1 MEAAQ
6 FSSWTVQQF
15 IYLNGRRLEMA
26 TFPIAPKRPKEIEQ
40 HGLTRVDNYF
50 WMRYREDPE
59 VLKYLHAE
67 QDYLEEVMQHTKPL
81 QEQLFQ
87 EMKGR
92 IKEDDSSA
100 PEKEGEYIYYTR
112 FETGKQYPFYCR
124 KKGDLN
130 APEEILLDQNEL
142 AGEKNF
148 CRIGSFTI
156 SPDATKLA
164 YSVDADGTEICTLY
178 VKDLT
183 TGALLPEVIMNTYG
197 NVYGHTGA
205 EWACDGKSFFYVTR
219 DAALRPYRIYRH
231 ILGSDPAQDA
241 LLYEEKDETYFL
253 WLTQSRS
260 KAYILAYLHSTTTDE
275 WIYLPNDGTTTEFK
289 IFEPRTPGIEYQVEH
304 AGDRFFVITNE
315 NAQNFKLMR
324 APLDATT
331 KENWEEVLPHRADTL
346 LAGMDAFHDFF
357 VLYERNGGFPQIRI
371 SGTDGLTEAWNIPF
385 PEPVYSF
392 QPARNLEY
400 KTDFLRFT
408 YTSLVTPKSVI
419 DFHIKEKTWTVVKQ
433 DEIPSGYDAS
443 QYMSE
448 RTYATSADGTRVP
461 MSLVYKK
468 GLAKDGNNPAL
479 LYGYGS
485 YGYSID
491 AGFDPNL
498 LSLLDRGFVFAIGHI
513 RGGSEMGRAW
523 YEAGKMLN
531 KRNTF
536 NDFIACAE
544 HLIAEKYTRREKLA
558 IMGRSAGGLLVG
570 ACLTMRPDLFGAVV
584 AKVPFVD
591 VVNTMSDPSI
601 PLTTLEYDQW
611 GSPDIREHFDYIM
624 TYSPYDNIRSTEYPD
639 VLITTGLNDPRV
651 AFWEPAKFTAK
662 LRELKTNESTV
673 LLRTNFEAGHAGAS
687 GRYDFLKE
695 VALDFAFLIDKV
707 GSKQ

>member
-1 MEAAQ
+1 M
-6 FSSWTVQQF
+6 
-15 IYLNGRRLEMA
+15 EMA
-26 TFPIAPKRPKEIEQ
+26 TFPTAPKRPKEIVQ
-40 HGLTRVDNYF
+40 HGLTRVDDYF
-50 WMRYREDPE
+50 WMRYREDPG
-59 VLKYLHAE
+59 VLNYLHAE
-67 QDYLEEVMQHTKPL
+67 QDYLEEVMQHTQPL

-100 PEKEGEYIYYTR
+100 PEKEGDFVYYTR

-124 KKGDLN
+124 KKGDGNL
-130 APEEILLDQNEL
+130 PEEILLDQNEL
-142 AGEKNF
+142 AGDRNF
-148 CRIGSFTI
+148 CRIGSFAV

-164 YSVDADGTEICTLY
+164 YSVDADGTEICMLY
-178 VKDLT
+178 VKDLAS
-183 TGALLPEVIMNTYG
+183 GGLLPEVIPNTYG
-197 NVYGHTGA
+197 NVYGHTGV

-231 ILGSDPAQDA
+231 ILGADPGQDQ

-253 WLTQSRS
+253 WLAQSRS

-275 WIYLPNDGTTTEFK
+275 WIYLPNDGTTNGFK
-289 IFEPRTPGIEYQVEH
+289 VFQPRTNGIEYQVEH
-304 AGDRFFVITNE
+304 AGDHFFVITNE

-331 KENWEEVLPHRADTL
+331 KENWEEVIPHRADTL
-346 LAGMDAFHDFF
+346 LTGMDAFQDFF
-357 VLYERNGGFPQIRI
+357 VLYERSGGFPQIRV
-371 SGTDGLTEAWNIPF
+371 SGADGLTNPWNIPF

-392 QPARNLEY
+392 QPERNPEH
-400 KTDFLRFT
+400 KTELLRFA
-408 YTSLVTPKSVI
+408 YTSPVTPKSVV

-443 QYMSE
+443 QYVAE
-448 RTYATSADGTRVP
+448 RTYATSPDGTRVP

-468 GLAKDGNNPAL
+468 GLEKNGDNPAL

-485 YGYSID
+485 YGFSVD
-491 AGFDPNL
+491 AGFNPNL

-523 YEAGKMLN
+523 YEDGKMLN

-536 NDFIACAE
+536 TDFIACAE
-544 HLIAEKYTRREKLA
+544 HLIAEKYTRKEKLA
-558 IMGRSAGGLLVG
+558 ILGGSAGGLLVG

-611 GSPDIREHFDYIM
+611 GNPDHREHFDYILS
-624 TYSPYDNIRSTEYPD
+624 YSPYDNLRATDYPH

-662 LRELKTNESTV
+662 LRELKTNDSTV

-695 VALDFAFLIDKV
+695 IAFEYAFLIDKV
-707 GSKQ
+707 GMQ

>member
-1 MEAAQ
+1 
-6 FSSWTVQQF
+6 
-15 IYLNGRRLEMA
+15 MA
-26 TFPIAPKRPKEIEQ
+26 TFPTAPKRPKEITQ
-40 HGLTRVDNYF
+40 HGQTRLDHYF

-100 PEKEGEYIYYTR
+100 PEKEGDFIYYTR

-124 KKGDLN
+124 KKGSLE
-130 APEEILLDQNEL
+130 ATEEILLDQNEL
-142 AGEKNF
+142 AGERNF
-148 CRIGSFTI
+148 CRIGSFAI

-164 YSVDADGTEICTLY
+164 YSVDTDGTEICTLY

-183 TGALLPEVIMNTYG
+183 TGTLLPEVIPNTYG
-197 NVYGHTGA
+197 NVYGHTGV
-205 EWACDGKSFFYVTR
+205 EWASGGQSFFYVTR

-231 ILGSDPAQDA
+231 ILRTDPAQDL
-241 LLYEEKDETYFL
+241 LLYEEPDERYFL
-253 WLTQSRS
+253 WLVQSRS

-275 WIYLPNDGTTTEFK
+275 WIYLPNDGTTNEFK
-289 IFEPRTPGIEYQVEH
+289 VFQPRTSGIEYQVEH
-304 AGDRFFVITNE
+304 AGDYFFVVTNE

-331 KENWEEVLPHRADTL
+331 KENWEEVLPHRTDTL
-346 LAGMDAFHDFF
+346 LTGMDAFQDFF
-357 VLYERNGGFPQIRI
+357 VLYERTEGFPQIRI
-371 SGTDGLTEAWNIPF
+371 SGTDGLADAWNIPF

-392 QPARNLEY
+392 QPARNPEHQ
-400 KTDFLRFT
+400 TDILRFA

-419 DFHIKEKTWTVVKQ
+419 DFNIREKTWTVVKQ

-443 QYMSE
+443 QYISE
-448 RTYATSADGTRVP
+448 RTYATATDGTRVP
-461 MSLVYKK
+461 MSLVYRK
-468 GLAKDGNNPAL
+468 GLVKNGDNPAL

-491 AGFDPNL
+491 PGFDPNL
-498 LSLLDRGFVFAIGHI
+498 MSLLDRGFVFAIGHI

-523 YEAGKMLN
+523 YEDGKMLN

-536 NDFIACAE
+536 TDFIACAE
-544 HLIAEKYTRREKLA
+544 HLITEQYTRKEKLA
-558 IMGRSAGGLLVG
+558 IMGGSAGGLLVG
-570 ACLTMRPDLFGAVV
+570 ACVTMRPDLFGAVV

-611 GSPDIREHFDYIM
+611 GNPDTREHFDYIM
-624 TYSPYDNIRSTEYPD
+624 TYSPYDNVQAAEYPHI
-639 VLITTGLNDPRV
+639 LITTGLNDPRV

-662 LRELKTNESTV
+662 LRELNTNNSTV
-673 LLRTNFEAGHAGAS
+673 LLRTNFDAGHAGAS

-695 VALDFAFLIDKV
+695 IAFEYAFLIDKV
-707 GSKQ
+707 ASPQ